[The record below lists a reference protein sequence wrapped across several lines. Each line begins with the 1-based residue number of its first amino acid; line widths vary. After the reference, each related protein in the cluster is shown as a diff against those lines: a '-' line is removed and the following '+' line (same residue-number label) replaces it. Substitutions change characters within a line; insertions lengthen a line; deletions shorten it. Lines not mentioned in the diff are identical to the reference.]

1 MFKFFEK
8 IKERKELRDFLKCVC
23 QSINFDDCYNRMPT
37 LEFEYSMNGNLLV
50 INGPINSLH
59 NLEKYEIIYDKSSK
73 AISLNNIILNSSQFK
88 FFHKT
93 IYSVYEK
100 LIRREDFIKS
110 VMILSEKLKGIPLN
124 TNENHSSSDCES
136 RRSRN
141 SDSNRR
147 SDSRSTRDN
156 DDD

>member
-1 MFKFFEK
+1 MFKIFEK
-8 IKERKELRDFLKCVC
+8 IKERKILRDFLKSVC
-23 QSINFDDCYNRMPT
+23 QSIDFDDCYNRMPT

-50 INGPINSLH
+50 INGPINSLR
-59 NLEKYEIIYDKSSK
+59 NLEKYEIIYDKSNQK
-73 AISLNNIILNSSQFK
+73 ISFNNTILNSSQFK

-93 IYSVYEK
+93 ICSVYEK
-100 LIRREDFIKS
+100 LIRRDEFIKS

-124 TNENHSSSDCES
+124 TNENHASSDCDS
-136 RRSRN
+136 RSRN